1 MLSIHLAR
9 FGGFISRAQSR
20 AGSTFVSP
28 MNSFMN
34 MSASQNVANQTEY
47 AAGKSSGS
55 PVNRRIS
62 ELKKSSNPGSPKI
75 PVPKISVTDPE
86 TGFEKPLKD
95 DVIIFIS
102 LNILI
107 NTNDLIKFEYW
118 EISFETFGFFQ
129 LNFQFFTSTL
139 SGTILHLTTLII

>member
-1 MLSIHLAR
+1 
-9 FGGFISRAQSR
+9 
-20 AGSTFVSP
+20 
-28 MNSFMN
+28 MN

-47 AAGKSSGS
+47 AAGKTSGS

-95 DVIIFIS
+95 DVII
-102 LNILI
+102 
-107 NTNDLIKFEYW
+107 
-118 EISFETFGFFQ
+118 
-129 LNFQFFTSTL
+129 L
-139 SGTILHLTTLII
+139 SV